1 MVKISIVM
9 PVYNGAEFLQKSIE
23 SVSKQTL
30 KDLEL
35 VCVDDGSTD
44 NSLDVLNKLSKKYD
58 FIKIISQENNGA
70 GSARNNG
77 INNADGEY
85 IAFLDADDEFY
96 DNDALE
102 RMYYANINNLE
113 MISANLVM
121 IDNGDNIV
129 DNFFYSMNDYMYFS
143 KEELINPQEYGAP
156 LSFYKNMFKKD
167 FLIKNNIYFPNFR
180 RGQDPPFLAKV
191 LTLVD
196 KIQGVPV
203 NLYGHHYRVG
213 GGAENKIDTP
223 EKKRGYIQHFKDTC
237 NILANGGLNDLSDF
251 YKIHLFRYLTRDEV
265 INDEYVYELFD
276 ELFGIE
282 NDTFDEND
290 FNYKR
295 FIVPAYFYFIIKYDS
310 ENFYLKSNK
319 KFLTMNIY
327 DTFAVT
333 EEIIDK
339 YLLVVYSHSFEDFK
353 SIYDKY
359 LNNNLKFN
367 NEFLKF
373 KIDRFI
379 FNLEISHSKVVFENT
394 KMIIQNNK
402 VWKNNLILKNNLK
415 KCLKIFCSSS
425 LMEYH
430 KK

>member
-1 MVKISIVM
+1 M

-265 INDEYVYELFD
+265 INDEYVYELFE

-282 NDTFDEND
+282 NDTFDESD

-295 FIVPAYFYFIIKYDS
+295 FIVPAYFYFIEKYDS

-333 EEIIDK
+333 EKIIDK

-353 SIYDKY
+353 SNYDKY

-425 LMEYH
+425 LREYH

>member
-1 MVKISIVM
+1 M

>member
-1 MVKISIVM
+1 M

-237 NILANGGLNDLSDF
+237 NILANGGLNDLSNF

-282 NDTFDEND
+282 NDTFDESD

-353 SIYDKY
+353 SNYDKY

-415 KCLKIFCSSS
+415 KCLKIYYSPSIR
-425 LMEYH
+425 EYN

>member
-1 MVKISIVM
+1 M

-237 NILANGGLNDLSDF
+237 NILANGGLNDLSNF

-282 NDTFDEND
+282 NDTFDESD

-353 SIYDKY
+353 SNYDKY

-425 LMEYH
+425 LREYH